1 MSELP
6 QKRVRTSLKAIAQFK
21 RACIFSNS
29 LSERCYHVKF
39 LVGSILYSKKILPND
54 ISTLHKPVM
63 QPELPL
69 DGSVLQQAM
78 LPLYISV
85 LKQPVLPGRVFS
97 IEPML
102 PLNVS
107 KPSKAACAVS
117 ERVYPTAA

>member
-1 MSELP
+1 
-6 QKRVRTSLKAIAQFK
+6 
-21 RACIFSNS
+21 
-29 LSERCYHVKF
+29 
-39 LVGSILYSKKILPND
+39 VGSILYSTNFLPNEM
-54 ISTLHKPVM
+54 STLHKPVM

-85 LKQPVLPGRVFS
+85 LKQSVLPGLVFS

-102 PLNVS
+102 PLDVS
-107 KPSKAACAVS
+107 EPSKAACAVS

>member
-1 MSELP
+1 MLGFWWAVYSE
-6 QKRVRTSLKAIAQFK
+6 
-21 RACIFSNS
+21 
-29 LSERCYHVKF
+29 
-39 LVGSILYSKKILPND
+39 KILPQD
-54 ISTLHKPVM
+54 MSTLHKPVL

-69 DGSVLQQAM
+69 DGSVLQQPM

-107 KPSKAACAVS
+107 EPSKAA
-117 ERVYPTAA
+117 